1 MTPLWYILTTLVAVL
16 YVLFGYV
23 LCLVKPT
30 LEKRLQARVQK
41 PTTPA
46 QSPQKLPTPTPLRTV

>member
-41 PTTPA
+41 PVTVPP
-46 QSPQKLPTPTPLRTV
+46 PQKLPTPTPLRTV